1 MGIKKNDSNFGLIAL
16 MGSGETTPSGGRIF
30 EFVASK
36 LKKPIDISILETPA
50 GFELNSEQVAG
61 KVKDYIKT
69 RLQNY
74 TPKLHQIPARKLGGM
89 DSPDNPA
96 ILEPIKHSN
105 LIFLGPG
112 SPSYT
117 VRQLSNSRA
126 LEMIRI
132 RHHEGA
138 ALVLA
143 SAASIAIGSYSLPV
157 YEIFKVGEDLHWKP
171 GIDYFKPFGLSL
183 VIIPHWNNQ
192 EGGKELDTS
201 RCFMG
206 VERFKLL
213 LEQLTEEVSIFG
225 IDEQTGVIIDPT
237 SGKCSVLGTGAAHL
251 LKSGQEIIKKA
262 NDSFDIKELGSF
274 SIPDDYHEFLNHD
287 LYLEMHASFNKK
299 DENQKPSLKVKALLR
314 DREQARRM
322 GEWEKSDRIRK
333 MIRQEGWLVK
343 DTLSGQ
349 ELERGKTLEK

>member
-1 MGIKKNDSNFGLIAL
+1 MKKKTSNFGMIAL

-30 EFVASK
+30 EFVARK

-50 GFELNSEQVAG
+50 GFELNSERVAG

-74 TPKLHQIPARKLGGM
+74 NPRLHQIPARKLGGI

-96 ILEPIKHSN
+96 ILEPIMHSN

-112 SPSYT
+112 SPTYT
-117 VRQLSNSRA
+117 VRQLLRTRA
-126 LEMIRI
+126 LEMIKI

-143 SAASIAIGSYSLPV
+143 SAASIAFSAYCLPV

-183 VIIPHWNNQ
+183 VIVPHWNNQ

-206 VERFKLL
+206 VERFSLL
-213 LEQLTEEVSIFG
+213 MEQLPKEVSILG
-225 IDEQTGVIIDPT
+225 IDEQTGVIIDT
-237 SGKCSVLGTGAAHL
+237 ASGNCSVLGTGAAHL
-251 LKSGQEIIKKA
+251 LIAGQEKIIKAKG
-262 NDSFDIKELGSF
+262 SFNLSDLGSF
-274 SIPDDYHEFLNHD
+274 LIPENFRELLD
-287 LYLEMHASFNKK
+287 LKLVDEMQASHQTQ
-299 DENQKPSLKVKALLR
+299 ENNNIPTEKVKLLLKN
-314 DREQARRM
+314 REQARRM
-322 GEWEKSDRIRK
+322 GEWEESDRLRK
-333 MIRQEGWLVK
+333 MIQEEGWIIK
-343 DTLSGQ
+343 DTTRGQ
-349 ELERGKTLEK
+349 ELEPGKTLET

>member
-1 MGIKKNDSNFGLIAL
+1 MKKKTSNFGMIAL

-36 LKKPIDISILETPA
+36 LKKPVDISILETPA
-50 GFELNSEQVAG
+50 GFELNAERVAG

-74 TPKLHQIPARKLGGM
+74 SPRLHQIPARKLGGI

-96 ILEPIKHSN
+96 ILEPIMHSN

-112 SPSYT
+112 SPTYT
-117 VRQLSNSRA
+117 VRQLLRTRA
-126 LEMIRI
+126 LEMIKI

-143 SAASIAIGSYSLPV
+143 SAASIAIGSYCLPV
-157 YEIFKVGEDLHWKP
+157 YEIYKVGEDLHWKP

-183 VIIPHWNNQ
+183 VIVPHWNNQ

-206 VERFKLL
+206 VERFSLL
-213 LEQLTEEVSIFG
+213 MEQLPKEVSILG
-225 IDEQTGVIIDPT
+225 IDEQTGVIIDPN
-237 SGKCSVLGTGAAHL
+237 SGNCSVLGSGAAHL
-251 LKSGQEIIKKA
+251 LKAGQEKIIKTKE
-262 NDSFDIKELGSF
+262 SFNLSELGPFLVPEKFRELLDQELVDEMEASHHNQEKNH
-274 SIPDDYHEFLNHD
+274 IPTE
-287 LYLEMHASFNKK
+287 
-299 DENQKPSLKVKALLR
+299 KVKLLLK

-322 GEWEKSDRIRK
+322 GDWKESDRLRK
-333 MIRQEGWLVK
+333 MIQEEGWIIK
-343 DTLSGQ
+343 DTKRGQ
-349 ELERGKTLEK
+349 ELEPGKIP